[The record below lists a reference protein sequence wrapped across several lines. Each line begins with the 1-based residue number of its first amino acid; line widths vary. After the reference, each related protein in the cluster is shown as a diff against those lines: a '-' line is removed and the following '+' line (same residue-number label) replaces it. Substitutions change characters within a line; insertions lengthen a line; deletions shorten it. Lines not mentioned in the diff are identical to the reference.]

1 MVDIKFLQRQIKKAK
16 ARVEELEA
24 RKDKLSP
31 NGYWELGYFKGR
43 LNVLEDWL
51 DELTEV
57 ANGN

>member
-24 RKDKLSP
+24 RKDKLST